1 VANRLVV
8 NGPAK
13 LAECIARLTAL
24 YRQHKYVKLTVST
37 GKDRTLDQNALW
49 FGMYKRAAEMI
60 EAGDAE
66 EVRKLCK
73 LEVGVRILLRDS
85 PDFHA
90 TWFRLFAHLSY
101 EEKLEL
107 MGGHPV
113 AGPEGLPVTRLFD
126 RKQGIEYTERVAAK
140 LRAQGVYLDDLLS
153 EEAA

>member
-1 VANRLVV
+1 MGERMTV
-8 NGPAK
+8 NSA
-13 LAECIARLTAL
+13 ARLSEAFARVTAL
-24 YRQHKYVKLTVST
+24 FRQYGYVKLSAST
-37 GKDRTLDQNALW
+37 GKDRTALQNALW
-49 FGMYKRAAEMI
+49 FGMYKRAAETI

-66 EVRKLCK
+66 EIRKLCK

-85 PDFHA
+85 QDFHA

>member
-1 VANRLVV
+1 MPEKVSV
-8 NGPAK
+8 NSAAK
-13 LAECIARLTAL
+13 LSEAVTKLTAMF
-24 YRQHKYVKLTVST
+24 REKKYVVVSLRP

-85 PDFHA
+85 QDFHA